1 MPEMAAPVIAGRYVV
16 QRQLG
21 VGGQGEVY
29 EVLDTHENSVVALK
43 LLTLVV
49 AGGQWQEAQILRRL
63 SDAHI
68 LPIRNAD
75 LALGRPYVVT
85 ELATHGT
92 LNDQF
97 SMSGACGLL
106 VDDVVRLTRQACHGV
121 ARAHDLRLVHNDIKP
136 ANLFLNAEGE
146 CMVGDFGFATALP
159 VGAGSAMPPGASPET
174 AAPEIAA
181 SWGTTAST
189 ASFASDIYALGATAF
204 WLLAAHPT
212 HDFFGATDPSAKMAI
227 VAATPAPRLRDLA
240 PHVPQYVAAAIERA
254 IAPVPG
260 DRFLTVTDFAAALG
274 ARPGVARRWRRTDEH
289 SGHLG
294 CWRGE
299 PGSAGSTY
307 ILCLEQGVRPAQAVI
322 TTRHAS
328 SGHRVTVGCGVAP
341 MRTWGQA
348 VRSAMRRLG

>member
-1 MPEMAAPVIAGRYVV
+1 MREMAAPVIAGRYVV

-29 EVLDTHENSVVALK
+29 EVLDSHENSVVALK
-43 LLTLVV
+43 LLTLLVP
-49 AGGQWQEAQILRRL
+49 GGHWQEAQILRRL
-63 SDAHI
+63 SDPHI

-75 LALGRPYVVT
+75 LASGRPYVVT

-92 LNDQF
+92 LNDQL
-97 SMSGACGLL
+97 STTGACGLL
-106 VDDVVRLTRQACHGV
+106 VDDVVRLMRQACHGV

-146 CMVGDFGFATALP
+146 CMVGDFGFAAAVP
-159 VGAGSAMPPGASPET
+159 SSAAAAMPPGASPET

-181 SWGTTAST
+181 SWLTPALT
-189 ASFASDIYALGATAF
+189 ASFASDTYALGATAF
-204 WLLAAHPT
+204 WLLAARPT
-212 HDFFGATDPSAKMAI
+212 HDFSGATDASAKMSI
-227 VAATPAPRLRDLA
+227 VATTPTPRLRDLA
-240 PHVPQYVAAAIERA
+240 PHVPQYVATAIERA

-274 ARPGVARRWRRTDEH
+274 ARPAVARRWRRTDEH

-299 PGSAGSTY
+299 PDSAGSTY
-307 ILCLEQGVRPAQAVI
+307 VLCLEQGVRPAQAVI

-328 SGHRVTVGCGVAP
+328 SGHRVTVGCCAAP

-348 VRSAMRRLG
+348 VRSAMHRLG